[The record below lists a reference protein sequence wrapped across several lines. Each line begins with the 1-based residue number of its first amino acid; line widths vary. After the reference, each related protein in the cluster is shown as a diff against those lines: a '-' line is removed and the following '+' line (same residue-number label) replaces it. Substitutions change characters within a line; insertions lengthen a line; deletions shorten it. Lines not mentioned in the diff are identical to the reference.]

1 MIPPARILG
10 TGSYVPP
17 RVVTNDDL
25 REVYGLDTDDAW
37 IRTRTG
43 IGARRFADEG
53 VAPSDLAVEAARR
66 ALDSA
71 GMAPT
76 EIDLVVLCTLSPDRA
91 FPGASSYLQAK
102 LGLPEAGA
110 FPGCLDVRAQCSGF
124 LYGLAVAS
132 SMVRAGGARRVLLVG
147 AEVHSAA
154 LDLTTRG
161 RAVASLFGDGAGAV
175 VLGSDADRPG
185 LEVAHVRLGADGRY
199 ADELS
204 QAVWD
209 MSRRP
214 YIALDGEG
222 FGRVP
227 PEDLYAR
234 MNGRL
239 VFKHAVER
247 MSEVLLGAL
256 EHERLTLADV
266 SLFLFHQANLRINHA
281 VADRLGIPADKV
293 PSNIERY
300 GNTTAATIPLLLDEA
315 LRAGR
320 VRDGDVLACASF
332 GSGFTWAGAV
342 LKQVG

>member
-1 MIPPARILG
+1 MTRPARILG
-10 TGSYVPP
+10 TGSHVPP

-25 REVYGLDTDDAW
+25 REDYGIETDDAW

-43 IGARRFADEG
+43 IGERRFAEAG
-53 VAPSDLAVEAARR
+53 VAASDLAVEAARR

-71 GMAPT
+71 GVAPT
-76 EIDLVVLCTLSPDRA
+76 EIDLIVLCTLSPDRA
-91 FPGASSYLQAK
+91 FPGSSSYLQAK
-102 LGLPEAGA
+102 LGLPDAGV

-124 LYGLAVAS
+124 LYGLATAA
-132 SMVRAGGARRVLLVG
+132 SMVQAGLVRRVLLVG

-154 LDLTTRG
+154 LDLSTRG

-175 VLGSDADRPG
+175 VLGPDDDRPG

-214 YIALDGEG
+214 YITLDDEG
-222 FGRVP
+222 WGRVP
-227 PEDLYAR
+227 PDDLYAR
-234 MNGRL
+234 MNGKL

-256 EHERLTLADV
+256 AHERLTLADV
-266 SLFLFHQANLRINHA
+266 DLFLFHQANLRINNA
-281 VADRLGIPADKV
+281 VADRLGIPAAKV

-300 GNTTAATIPLLLDEA
+300 GNTTAATIPLLLDECV
-315 LRAGR
+315 RAGR
-320 VRDGDVLACASF
+320 VRAGDVLACASF

-342 LKQVG
+342 LRQVG